1 MAHIVPTRALLSGLC
16 HASPLQPTL
25 SLYEAADAFSEEHPH
40 MWHELQRSERVTQR
54 IGQKRVMLVLI
65 CLLAI
70 QTAMLTG
77 DAHEHSQQTGNAAPA
92 AAHV

>member
-54 IGQKRVMLVLI
+54 IGQKRVMLVFI
-65 CLLAI
+65 RLLPI
-70 QTAMLTG
+70 Q
-77 DAHEHSQQTGNAAPA
+77 SC
-92 AAHV
+92 